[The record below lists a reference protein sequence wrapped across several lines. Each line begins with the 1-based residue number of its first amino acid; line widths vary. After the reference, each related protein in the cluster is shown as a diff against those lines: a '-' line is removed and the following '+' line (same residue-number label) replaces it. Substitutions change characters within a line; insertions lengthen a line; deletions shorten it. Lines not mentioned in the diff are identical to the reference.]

1 MAKFHIDTELDAD
14 MKFQEET
21 QRIQSLRRE
30 AYMNETDGLF
40 YDVQRGLVKQKDW
53 EEAVQKIK
61 DRYPKPVK
69 IKAENEILK
78 GVRK

>member
-1 MAKFHIDTELDAD
+1 MAKFHINTELDAD

-30 AYMNETDGLF
+30 AYKNETDGLF

-61 DRYPKPVK
+61 ERYPKPVK
-69 IKAENEILK
+69 IKEESENLK